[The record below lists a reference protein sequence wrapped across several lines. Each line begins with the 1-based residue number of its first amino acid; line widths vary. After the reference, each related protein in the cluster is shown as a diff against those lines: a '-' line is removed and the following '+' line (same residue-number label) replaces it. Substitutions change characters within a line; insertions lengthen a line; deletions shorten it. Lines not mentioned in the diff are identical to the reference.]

1 MSLFGKSTLGLTY
14 SLVFSEALLAPA
26 IPSLAARA
34 GWYLLAA
41 RQGALRC
48 VRIHPGGRHRE
59 EDGRVRRLTTVFQ
72 TSTISSGMFITAM
85 AANPLSVNL
94 AASITGI
101 TITWAQWAIGAA
113 LPGLICLIAT
123 PLILY
128 VLYPPEVKDSPE
140 APTKAKEELEK
151 LGPMTG
157 DEKIMAA
164 ALSLTVGLWVFGS
177 SSASAPSPPRST
189 ARPFSSSPALSLGRS
204 ASPKVRRG
212 IPSCGSL
219 PSSRWLA
226 I

>member
-34 GWYLLAA
+34 GGIFLPLAK
-41 RQGALRC
+41 ALC
-48 VRIHPGGRHRE
+48 VARIHPGGRHRE
-59 EDGRVRRLTTVFQ
+59 EDGRRHDHIFQ

-113 LPGLICLIAT
+113 LPGPSASSRRRS
-123 PLILY
+123 ILY
-128 VLYPPEVKDSPE
+128 ALYPPEVKDSPE

-177 SSASAPSPPRST
+177 KLGVGSVAAALNGLT
-189 ARPFSSSPALSLGRS
+189 ILLVTGVITWKECLAEGPAWDTLVWF
-204 ASPKVRRG
+204 A
-212 IPSCGSL
+212 